1 MDQPLS
7 SKICRCLR
15 PTCRFHFP
23 ASPHQVPPAACPKC
37 GGPLEITELPYNGL
51 PVPSQAAAPQPEVSV
66 LLDNLRSAHN
76 VGSIFRTADAAGI
89 AHLYLCGITP
99 TPDQPKV
106 AKTALGAELRVP
118 WSQTWNAVDLINE
131 EKARGAQIW
140 ALEGGPNAQPL
151 FAQTLAPAAAPTILI
166 LGNEVSGVDPNLL
179 ALCHQVVYLPMLGQK
194 ESLNVSVAFGIAA
207 YYLRF
212 LAGN

>member
-1 MDQPLS
+1 MDQPQS

-23 ASPHQVPPAACPKC
+23 ASPHQALPAHCPKC
-37 GGPLEITELPYNGL
+37 GSPLAITELPYSGL
-51 PVPSQAAAPQPEVSV
+51 PVPAQAASPQPQVSV

-89 AHLYLCGITP
+89 THLYLCGITP
-99 TPDQPKV
+99 TPGQPKV

-118 WSQTWNAVDLINE
+118 WSQTWNAVDLVTE

-151 FAQTLAPAAAPTILI
+151 FTQTLATAAAPVILI
-166 LGNEVSGVDPNLL
+166 LGNEVSGVDPSLL
-179 ALCHQVVYLPMLGQK
+179 ALCHQVVYLPMMGQK

-212 LAGN
+212 LAGD

>member
-1 MDQPLS
+1 
-7 SKICRCLR
+7 LR
-15 PTCRFHFP
+15 PACRFHFP
-23 ASPHQVPPAACPKC
+23 ATPYQIPPTHCPKC
-37 GGPLEITELPYNGL
+37 GGPLEITEIPYSGL
-51 PVPSQAAAPQPEVSV
+51 PVPAQAASPRPEVSV

-76 VGSIFRTADAAGI
+76 VGSFFRTADSAGI
-89 AHLYLCGITP
+89 THLYLCGITP
-99 TPDQPKV
+99 TPTQPKV

-118 WSQTWNAVDLINE
+118 WSQTWNAVDLIIE

-151 FAQTLAPAAAPTILI
+151 FEQSLAPAAAPTILI